1 MSDKIKPQHVARKAI
16 LYVRQSS
23 AYQVN
28 HNLESQRLQYAMQ
41 DRLRHLGWREIEV
54 VDDDLGRSA
63 AGMVTRAGFDRM
75 VADVCLGHVG
85 AVAAREVSRFARNSR
100 DWQQR
105 VEVCRVVD
113 TVLID
118 LETVYCPRVSNDR
131 LLLGLK
137 GSLNEYELDLL
148 RQRSVEARRAKAQRG
163 ELLVAAPVGFLKTD
177 APHFEKDPDRR
188 IQEAV
193 ALVFQKFGELG
204 TVRQTLSWFLEHGL
218 QLPARSVSGE
228 ITWRRPSF
236 GVLYRM
242 LSNPI
247 YGGAYTYGKTEHTVR
262 YEHGEPRACARR
274 RPREEWLA
282 FIPQAHEGYVSW
294 EEFERIRHTM
304 AANTRGGDHVGPATR
319 GPALL
324 TGLLRCRRC
333 GRKLVVCYTGN
344 AHNVLRYVCV
354 RGARDNG
361 EPRCISF
368 GGLVVDDAMAK
379 EILRVVQPAA
389 VEAAVVASEA
399 AAHQH
404 DEVLN
409 AWTRDLEAARYAA
422 RRAQKQYDATDP
434 DNRLVADELERRW
447 NQALQRVRE
456 IEARIDQ
463 HVQGQRQVVVPTREE
478 FEDLAADLATVWNGP
493 QADVRLKKRLVRTLI
508 HEIVVD
514 TDAEAGEVILI
525 IHWKG
530 GMHTELRLPRR
541 RRGQN
546 RTQTSKDIVA
556 AVRTLARICSD
567 DLLANV
573 LNRNGLLTGRGN
585 RWTRERVVS
594 LRTHHEIPCYDRDR
608 RAAEGWMNLNEAARV
623 LGISPRTLRLAV
635 ERGEIE
641 AVHPLPDGPWLFQRG
656 ALEAPAA
663 AALVAR
669 ARDRYRHPAIPK
681 AQQENLGFSG
691 T

>member
-1 MSDKIKPQHVARKAI
+1 MSDKIRPQHVARKAI

-41 DRLRHLGWREIEV
+41 DRLHQLGWREVDV
-54 VDDDLGRSA
+54 VDEDLGRSA
-63 AGMVTRAGFDRM
+63 AGTVTRAGFERM
-75 VADVCLGHVG
+75 VAEVCLGNVG
-85 AVAAREVSRFARNSR
+85 GVAAREVSRFARNSR
-100 DWQQR
+100 EWQHL

-118 LETVYCPRVSNDR
+118 LEAVYCPRLSNDR

-148 RQRSVEARRAKAQRG
+148 RQRSVEARRAKAKRG

-193 ALVFQKFGELG
+193 SLVFQKFGDLG

-218 QLPARSVSGE
+218 QLPARSVAGE

-247 YGGAYTYGKTEHTVR
+247 YGGAYTYGKTESTIR
-262 YEHGEPRACARR
+262 YEHGEPRTSSRR

-282 FIPQAHEGYVSW
+282 FIPHAHEGYVSW
-294 EEFERIRHTM
+294 NEFERIRQTM
-304 AANTRGGDHVGPATR
+304 AANTRAWDHAGPVTN
-319 GPALL
+319 GSALL
-324 TGLLRCRRC
+324 PGVLRCRRC

-344 AHNVLRYVCV
+344 AHNVLRYICV

-368 GGLVVDDAMAK
+368 GGLVVDDAIGK

-389 VEAAVVASEA
+389 VDAAVVASEA
-399 AAHQH
+399 ATHQQ
-404 DEVLN
+404 DEVLK
-409 AWTRDLEAARYAA
+409 AWTRELEAARYAA
-422 RRAQKQYDATDP
+422 RRAQKQYDAIDP
-434 DNRLVADELERRW
+434 ENRLVADELERRW
-447 NQALQRVRE
+447 NAALQRVRE

-463 HVQGQRQVVVPTREE
+463 HVSDHHQPAVPTREE
-478 FEDLAADLATVWNGP
+478 FEGLAADLETVWRNP
-493 QADVRLKKRLVRTLI
+493 HADVRLKKRLVRTLI

-514 TDAEAGEVILI
+514 TDAAAGEVILV

-530 GMHTELRLPRR
+530 GVHTELRVPRR
-541 RRGQN
+541 RRGQCA
-546 RTQTSKDIVA
+546 THTSKDVVD
-556 AVRTLARICSD
+556 AVRVLARICPD

-594 LRTHHEIPCYDRDR
+594 LRTHHEIACYDRDR
-608 RAAEGWMNLNEAARV
+608 RASEGWMNLNQAACV
-623 LGISPRTLRLAV
+623 LGLSPKTLRLAV
-635 ERGEIE
+635 ERGEID
-641 AVHPLPDGPWLFQRG
+641 AAHPLPDGPWVFQRT
-656 ALEAPAA
+656 ALDTSAA

-669 ARDRYRHPAIPK
+669 VRDRNRQPAIPNS
-681 AQQENLGFSG
+681 QQRALVFSG